1 MAGAVRTGLVAL
13 LLGGLLVVGA
23 PAATPVAAAP
33 AGIHVVRG
41 RIVVDDVAGRVFA
54 TRAGAVAVYDLDGQP
69 VATLPGLDGDVLL
82 HEGTL
87 YAVDRSAPRVVALDP
102 GTLQEV
108 GAWSTAATPAAGPL
122 AWAGGRIWFRWQ
134 HGLASL
140 DPATGELTPNERR
153 VDGHGGPTI
162 AGHGSRLHLLSGGT
176 SGEIEVYDA
185 SGASPVLVARSPEGS
200 TGCQYGEDL
209 AVSVPGDALW
219 TACGATRGVGEH
231 DPVSPGAP
239 RVTYPLAEGGAAVAR
254 SEDGRFVLA
263 ATHDVA
269 GPDVLLFPV
278 GQTSPVQAFE
288 VGSADVALGMLA
300 VDPGAQRAYAMTE
313 DGVLHTWPLERPAAP
328 TGVEAAWGADR
339 ATVSWTPPALDGGH
353 PITGYV
359 VTPIREG
366 EPEPAVTVGPGATS
380 TVVTGLAPERVYA
393 FTVAALNG
401 VGAGPSSEPS
411 DEVRLRT
418 MAPFSSWEEEVDS
431 LFRWMVGRPPTA
443 GEMSVW
449 AGGLAAGTTAPG
461 DLVAVLRGDF
471 FEGDPCAVAPD
482 SLTCEGSQAHR
493 VDPVLRLYAAS
504 FQRPADRDGTQ
515 YWLARR
521 RSGTSLRSV
530 AKFFVASR
538 EFRVRYGT
546 LSDGAFVDRVYRN
559 VLGRAPDPSGRAFWV
574 GELASGR
581 RSRALVMVGFAGSRE
596 HRVAQAAATAASALW
611 ITLADVTPT
620 PAQREQV
627 TGALARGVPLA
638 DVARTVL
645 ADPLVAARAGG

>member
-13 LLGGLLVVGA
+13 LLGGLLAVGA
-23 PAATPVAAAP
+23 PAATPVAATP
-33 AGIHVVRG
+33 AGMHAVRG
-41 RIVVDDVAGRVFA
+41 RIVVDDVAGRV
-54 TRAGAVAVYDLDGQP
+54 
-69 VATLPGLDGDVLL
+69 VAT
-82 HEGTL
+82 E
-87 YAVDRSAPRVVALDP
+87 
-102 GTLQEV
+102 E
-108 GAWSTAATPAAGPL
+108 
-122 AWAGGRIWFRWQ
+122 
-134 HGLASL
+134 
-140 DPATGELTPNERR
+140 
-153 VDGHGGPTI
+153 
-162 AGHGSRLHLLSGGT
+162 
-176 SGEIEVYDA
+176 
-185 SGASPVLVARSPEGS
+185 
-200 TGCQYGEDL
+200 
-209 AVSVPGDALW
+209 
-219 TACGATRGVGEH
+219 
-231 DPVSPGAP
+231 
-239 RVTYPLAEGGAAVAR
+239 
-254 SEDGRFVLA
+254 
-263 ATHDVA
+263 
-269 GPDVLLFPV
+269 
-278 GQTSPVQAFE
+278 
-288 VGSADVALGMLA
+288 
-300 VDPGAQRAYAMTE
+300 
-313 DGVLHTWPLERPAAP
+313 GVLRTGTLERPTAP

-380 TVVTGLAPERVYA
+380 TVVTGLSPERVYA
-393 FTVAALNG
+393 FTVAALNQ
-401 VGAGPSSEPS
+401 VGAGPPSAPS
-411 DEVRLRT
+411 DEVLLRT

-431 LFRWMVGRPPTA
+431 LFRWMIGRPPTA

-449 AGGLAAGTTAPG
+449 AGGLAAGTKAPG
-461 DLVAVLRGDF
+461 DLLSVLRGEF

-482 SLTCEGSQAHR
+482 SLTCEGSQAHL

-504 FQRPADRDGTQ
+504 FQRSADRDGTQ

-530 AKFFVASR
+530 AAFFVASR
-538 EFRVRYGT
+538 EFRARYGT

-596 HRVAQAAATAASALW
+596 HRVAQAAETAASALW

-627 TGALARGVPLA
+627 TGALARGVPLV

-645 ADPLVAARAGG
+645 ADPLVAAHAGG